1 MDKMN
6 FYYDEEAIRYLKAKD
21 PILAGIINRIGA
33 IERPIDADLFSA
45 LINNIVGQQISMK
58 AQETVWKRMLAAF
71 GTITPANL
79 CRVSVEEIQQCG
91 LSTRKA
97 TYIREAA
104 EKVLSG
110 ECDLEALKGMSDE
123 TVIAELS
130 QLRGIGKW
138 TAEMLLIFSMGR
150 QDVLSWDDLAIH
162 RGLRMVYHHRKITKP
177 LFQKYKRRY
186 APYGSIASLYLW
198 EVSVGV
204 LPDLK
209 DYAPLTEAEKKK
221 RQKQRQELKRAEKQ
235 LL

>member
-1 MDKMN
+1 MN
-6 FYYDEEAIRYLKAKD
+6 FHYDEEAIRYLKAKD
-21 PILAGIINRIGA
+21 PILADIIDRIGP
-33 IERPIDADLFSA
+33 IERPIEADLFSA

-58 AQETVWKRMLAAF
+58 AQETVWKRMIAAF
-71 GTITPANL
+71 GAVTPKNL
-79 CRVSVEEIQQCG
+79 CRVSIEEIQQCG

-104 EKVLSG
+104 EKVISG
-110 ECDLEALKGMSDE
+110 ECDLEALKDMSDE
-123 TVIAELS
+123 DVIAELS

-186 APYGSIASLYLW
+186 APYGSVASLYLW
-198 EVSVGV
+198 EVSVGI
-204 LPDLK
+204 LPGLK

-221 RQKQRQELKRAEKQ
+221 RQKQRQQLKRAEKQ
-235 LL
+235 RL

>member
-1 MDKMN
+1 MN
-6 FYYDEEAIRYLKAKD
+6 FHYDEEAIRYLKEKD
-21 PILAGIINRIGA
+21 AALGAVIDRIGP

-58 AQETVWKRMLAAF
+58 AQETVWKRMLGAF
-71 GTITPANL
+71 GAITPENL
-79 CRVSVEEIQQCG
+79 CRASVEEIQQCG

-97 TYIREAA
+97 AYIREAA

-110 ECDLEALKGMSDE
+110 ECNLEALKDMGDE
-123 TVIAELS
+123 AVIAELS

-162 RGLRMVYHHRKITKP
+162 RGLRMVYHHRKITKQ

-221 RQKQRQELKRAEKQ
+221 RLKQRQELKRAGKQ

>member
-1 MDKMN
+1 MN
-6 FYYDEEAIRYLKAKD
+6 FHYDEEAIRYLKAKD
-21 PILAGIINRIGA
+21 PILADIIDRIGP
-33 IERPIDADLFSA
+33 IERPIEADLFSA
-45 LINNIVGQQISMK
+45 LINNIVGQQISMR
-58 AQETVWKRMLAAF
+58 AQETVWKRMIAAF
-71 GTITPANL
+71 GAVTPKNL
-79 CRVSVEEIQQCG
+79 CRVSIEEIQQCG

-104 EKVLSG
+104 EKVISG
-110 ECDLEALKGMSDE
+110 ECDLEALKDMSDE
-123 TVIAELS
+123 EVIAELS

-186 APYGSIASLYLW
+186 APYGSVASLYLW
-198 EVSVGV
+198 EVSVGI
-204 LPDLK
+204 LPGLK

-221 RQKQRQELKRAEKQ
+221 RQKQRQQLKRAEKQ
-235 LL
+235 RL

>member
-1 MDKMN
+1 MN
-6 FYYDEEAIRYLKAKD
+6 FHYDEEAVRYLKAKD
-21 PILAGIINRIGA
+21 PLLAEVIDRIGP

-58 AQETVWKRMLAAF
+58 AQETVWKRLLAAF
-71 GTITPANL
+71 GAITPENL
-79 CRVSVEEIQQCG
+79 CRASVEEIQQCG

-110 ECDLEALKGMSDE
+110 ACNLEALKDKPDE
-123 TVIAELS
+123 EVIAELS

-177 LFQKYKRRY
+177 LFRKYQRRY
-186 APYGSIASLYLW
+186 SPYGSVASLYLW

-204 LPDLK
+204 LPELK

-221 RQKQRQELKRAEKQ
+221 RRRQRQELKKAEKQ

>member
-1 MDKMN
+1 MN
-6 FYYDEEAIRYLKAKD
+6 FHYDEEAIRFLKAKD
-21 PILAGIINRIGA
+21 PILADIIDRIGP

-58 AQETVWKRMLAAF
+58 AQETVWKRMIAAF
-71 GTITPANL
+71 GAVTPENL
-79 CRVSVEEIQQCG
+79 CRVSIEEIQQCG

-97 TYIREAA
+97 TNIREAA
-104 EKVLSG
+104 EKVISG
-110 ECDLEALKGMSDE
+110 ECDLEALKDMSDE
-123 TVIAELS
+123 EVIAELS

-138 TAEMLLIFSMGR
+138 TAEMMLIFSMGR

-186 APYGSIASLYLW
+186 APYGSVASLYLW
-198 EVSVGV
+198 EVSVGI
-204 LPDLK
+204 LPGLK

-221 RQKQRQELKRAEKQ
+221 RQKQRQQLKRAEKQ
-235 LL
+235 RL

>member
-1 MDKMN
+1 MN
-6 FYYDEEAIRYLKAKD
+6 FYYDEEAIRHLKAKD
-21 PILAGIINRIGA
+21 PILGAIIDRIGP
-33 IERPIDADLFSA
+33 IERPIDVDLFSA

-58 AQETVWKRMLAAF
+58 AQETVWKRILAAF
-71 GTITPANL
+71 GAIKPENL

-110 ECDLEALKGMSDE
+110 ACDLEALKDKSDHE
-123 TVIAELS
+123 VIAELS

-162 RGLRMVYHHRKITKP
+162 RGLRMVYHHRKITKQ

-186 APYGSIASLYLW
+186 APYGSVASLYLW

-221 RQKQRQELKRAEKQ
+221 RIKQRQELKRAEKQ
-235 LL
+235 NL

>member
-1 MDKMN
+1 MN
-6 FYYDEEAIRYLKAKD
+6 FYYDEEAIRHLKAKD
-21 PILAGIINRIGA
+21 PILGAIINRIGP
-33 IERPIDADLFSA
+33 IERPIDVDLFSA

-71 GTITPANL
+71 GAITPENL

-110 ECDLEALKGMSDE
+110 ACDLEALKDKSDE
-123 TVIAELS
+123 EVIAELS

-186 APYGSIASLYLW
+186 APYGSVASLYLW

-221 RQKQRQELKRAEKQ
+221 RQKQRQELRRAEKQ
-235 LL
+235 FL

>member
-1 MDKMN
+1 MN
-6 FYYDEEAIRYLKAKD
+6 FHYDEEAIRYLKAKD
-21 PILAGIINRIGA
+21 PILADIIDRIGP
-33 IERPIDADLFSA
+33 IERPIEADLFSA

-58 AQETVWKRMLAAF
+58 AQETVWKRMIAAF
-71 GTITPANL
+71 GAVTPKNL
-79 CRVSVEEIQQCG
+79 CRVSIEEIQQCG

-104 EKVLSG
+104 EKVISG
-110 ECDLEALKGMSDE
+110 ECDLEALKDMSDE
-123 TVIAELS
+123 EVIAELS

-186 APYGSIASLYLW
+186 APYGSVASLYLW
-198 EVSVGV
+198 EVSVGI
-204 LPDLK
+204 LPGLK

-221 RQKQRQELKRAEKQ
+221 RQKQRQQLKRAEKQ
-235 LL
+235 RL

>member
-1 MDKMN
+1 MN

-21 PILAGIINRIGA
+21 PILADIIDRIGP

-45 LINNIVGQQISMK
+45 LVNNIVGQQISMK

-71 GTITPANL
+71 GAITPENL
-79 CRVSVEEIQQCG
+79 FRASVEEIQQCG

-110 ECDLEALKGMSDE
+110 EFDLEELKDMSDE
-123 TVIAELS
+123 AVLAELS

-162 RGLRMVYHHRKITKP
+162 RGLRMVYHHRNITNQ
-177 LFQKYKRRY
+177 LFQNSKRRY

-198 EVSVGV
+198 EVSVGI

-221 RQKQRQELKRAEKQ
+221 RLKQRQELRRAEKPI
-235 LL
+235 L

>member
-1 MDKMN
+1 MN
-6 FYYDEEAIRYLKAKD
+6 FYYDEEAIRHLKAKD
-21 PILAGIINRIGA
+21 PILGAIIDRIGP
-33 IERPIDADLFSA
+33 IERPIDVDLFSA

-71 GTITPANL
+71 GAITPENL

-110 ECDLEALKGMSDE
+110 ACDLEALKDKSDE
-123 TVIAELS
+123 EVIAELS

-186 APYGSIASLYLW
+186 APYGSVASLYLW
-198 EVSVGV
+198 EVSVGI
-204 LPDLK
+204 LPGLK

-221 RQKQRQELKRAEKQ
+221 RQKQRQQLKRAEKQ
-235 LL
+235 RL